1 MKREHVEHVFRSVG
15 PPRAPRPQVLPAWG
29 GAAGP
34 LRLHTLCPQREGAA
48 AGGAGPVPPPAPS
61 GPGGPLQRPP
71 PHTSQ
76 AGAVPPAPHPGG
88 GARPCSPETPRPQH
102 PHADTAP
109 ARAGGL
115 RGSAGRGLWSVLPAP
130 PPPCPMGCGLPRVLS
145 PFGTRVRNLQP
156 GLLPG
161 RPLTSRDPHGAQPLP
176 PEDPRRHPPPPPA
189 SEMTAHGSR
198 AVTLTL
204 YSRGRCPGH
213 RRLSPQPASCP
224 GAAPAHAAPLR
235 RHHRGLGRWH
245 GHVASTRP
253 APTLTRGRGGGR
265 RRGRPHGRQR
275 VRAPR
280 AAKGKAAAHAKQPP
294 EAHACASECGA
305 DGRAPSHLT
314 DSQTGPLRMQP
325 AGPCGPWNRDPEGPG
340 QRGGRAET
348 AGRLWPAR
356 VGGLAGTRCLPAPG
370 PGRQGA
376 GAPPRMTNRCPRPV

>member
-176 PEDPRRHPPPPPA
+176 PEDPRRHPPPPPRLRNDGTR
-189 SEMTAHGSR
+189 EPRGDTHTLFTR
-198 AVTLTL
+198 AVPRPPSPVPTASVLP
-204 YSRGRCPGH
+204 RGRARPRSAPPAAPPRARPLARS
-213 RRLSPQPASCP
+213 RRVHTPRPHPHEGEGRRASA
-224 GAAPAHAAPLR
+224 GAAP
-235 RHHRGLGRWH
+235 
-245 GHVASTRP
+245 
-253 APTLTRGRGGGR
+253 
-265 RRGRPHGRQR
+265 
-275 VRAPR
+275 
-280 AAKGKAAAHAKQPP
+280 
-294 EAHACASECGA
+294 
-305 DGRAPSHLT
+305 
-314 DSQTGPLRMQP
+314 
-325 AGPCGPWNRDPEGPG
+325 
-340 QRGGRAET
+340 
-348 AGRLWPAR
+348 WPAE
-356 VGGLAGTRCLPAPG
+356 G
-370 PGRQGA
+370 
-376 GAPPRMTNRCPRPV
+376 